1 MWHNIK
7 EELIEKFENDVAKR
21 SRFMRFLL
29 AIDQTLNV
37 IWLNGSQ
44 DETVS
49 SHIARNIETDTST
62 WLQRLVC
69 KGLRLLEAK
78 HCLKSRGE

>member
-69 KGLRLLEAK
+69 KGLRLLETK
-78 HCLKSRGE
+78 HCLKSIGE

>member
-1 MWHNIK
+1 MWHNTK

-21 SRFMRFLL
+21 NRPMRFLL
-29 AIDQTLNV
+29 AIDQLFNV

-49 SHIARNIETDTST
+49 SHIGRNIEDGTAT
-62 WLQRLVC
+62 WLQKVVC
-69 KGLRLLEAK
+69 RGLRLLESK
-78 HCLKSRGE
+78 HCMKSKGE